1 MKKTLL
7 SVSVFLIAISFAIA
21 QTKMIAHRSHSGG
34 DGSLTFNTDDNFGIP
49 SSVDVFVIDTA
60 TQVKKWVHVSF
71 YDNDSSRLAL
81 FGLRPLDEDTA
92 YPRPDYTKIERV
104 PKLMPASNM
113 LIDSSVMIRP
123 YTR

>member
-1 MKKTLL
+1 
-7 SVSVFLIAISFAIA
+7 
-21 QTKMIAHRSHSGG
+21 
-34 DGSLTFNTDDNFGIP
+34 
-49 SSVDVFVIDTA
+49 
-60 TQVKKWVHVSF
+60 VSF
-71 YDNDSSRLAL
+71 YDKDSSRLAL